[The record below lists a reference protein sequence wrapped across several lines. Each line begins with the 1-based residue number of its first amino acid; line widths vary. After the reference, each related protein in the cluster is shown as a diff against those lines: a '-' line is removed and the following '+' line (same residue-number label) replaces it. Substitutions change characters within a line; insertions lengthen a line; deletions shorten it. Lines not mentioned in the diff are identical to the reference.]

1 MNYPKPSVANNE
13 VYFSTTQ
20 NLNEINNALKK
31 YSVSPYIFMNNEPEL
46 SDDEEPFA
54 YIVVDNKADIPYTA
68 DKTNK
73 KKIITK
79 PITHKEIQQPS
90 QTNVSTENTVET
102 TPHVTKEII
111 YVTKE
116 STPKEE
122 TKEESYNEIP
132 HSLRVPSISASN
144 RYSTFRISNVRVKTN
159 ILSWATVSPGISVG
173 KNGADL
179 SRGAVMPNLEV
190 EYMFNDCASV
200 AVGGT
205 YSRFSYKNDQRNLWG
220 ISALSLEPR
229 LWFTEDGRHN
239 GANVGLRLSWGNFNI
254 RDNQPLG
261 YGRTGQFFSAS
272 AMLNYTQALPYNF
285 FVEGGVGFGSRIAF
299 DSTEYLKHYEDNYS
313 ETLGKYDKT
322 QFMINFQLCIG
333 YKFGY

>member
-1 MNYPKPSVANNE
+1 MNFPKPSAANNE
-13 VYFSTTQ
+13 VYFSSTQ
-20 NLNEINNALKK
+20 NINDINTALGK
-31 YSVSPYIFMNNEPEL
+31 YSVSPYILMNNEPEL

-54 YIVVDNKADIPYTA
+54 YIVVDNNADIPYIA
-68 DKTNK
+68 DETNK
-73 KKIITK
+73 KT
-79 PITHKEIQQPS
+79 TTVQNVRKETQKPS
-90 QTNVSTENTVET
+90 QTTDPTEQVTES

-116 STPKEE
+116 TTPKEE
-122 TKEESYNEIP
+122 TKEETYNEIP
-132 HSLRVPSISASN
+132 HSPRVPSISAPN
-144 RYSTFRISNVRVKTN
+144 RYSTFRISNVRIKTN
-159 ILSWATVSPGISVG
+159 ILSWATVSPGISIG

-179 SRGAVMPNLEV
+179 NRGAVMPNLEV
-190 EYMFNDCASV
+190 EYMFNDCASIV
-200 AVGGT
+200 VGGT
-205 YSRFSYKNDQRNLWG
+205 YSRSSYKGDQRNLWG
-220 ISALSLEPR
+220 VSALSLEPR

-239 GANVGLRLSWGNFNI
+239 GANVGLRLNWGNFNI

-261 YGRTGQFFSAS
+261 YGRTGQYFSAS
-272 AMLNYTQALPYNF
+272 AMLNYTQTLPYNF

-299 DSTEYLKHYEDNYS
+299 DSTEYLKHYDENYS